1 MRSRQ
6 LVAMIAMIALVLS
19 PRALQ
24 SQERV
29 ASSDVAVR
37 NAWVADS
44 GEKAPNEGQRPMKGL
59 P

>member
-6 LVAMIAMIALVLS
+6 LVAMIALVLS

-37 NAWVADS
+37 NAVVADS

>member
-6 LVAMIAMIALVLS
+6 LVTMMVLVLS
-19 PRALQ
+19 PLALQ

-29 ASSDVAVR
+29 ASNDAAVR
-37 NAWVADS
+37 NAVVADS
-44 GEKAPNEGQRPMKGL
+44 GEKAPNEGRPMKAL